1 MKIVIIALRSTDH
14 SLEEFAPYL
23 DTEAAR
29 AFDYMDE
36 GFIREIYSIPDSKG
50 AIIIAE
56 TESEEAAR
64 TKMAKLPLVKAGM
77 MNLEFY
83 PTMPYRAFKQAA
95 DHLRSKN

>member
-14 SLEEFAPYL
+14 SQEEFAPYL
-23 DTEAAR
+23 DAEAAG

-36 GFIREIYSIPDSKG
+36 GFFREIYSIPDSKG

-83 PTMPYRAFKQAA
+83 PAMPYRAIKHAA
-95 DHLRSKN
+95 DHLRSKI